1 MTPTKFTGVYY
12 RDTKTNERIFYITYK
27 IKSKLNREKIGSSK
41 EGITAAYASKIRSKR
56 TSIDRLKED
65 APMNK
70 KVIPTFDEAFEMY
83 IKKIEGKSD
92 TNNQINR
99 YKLHVKPTFGNH
111 KLDDISIEM
120 LEDFKRK
127 SKTLISPKTKR
138 PYSSKTLNDWLD
150 IISTVYNYMK
160 INHDLDI
167 KNPAHNAKL
176 QREKVD
182 NDRERYL
189 DLDEIEKLWESIEN
203 RKGDDEVTYRIKL
216 FVALSL
222 STGARLRSVMTISK
236 ADINLQQDTIIIKNH
251 KSNRTYTGFLHQ
263 NWKKLIEDRMKE
275 LRPVDYIVSGTPNEI
290 VRSVI
295 GRNLQPLLEQF
306 NEGINEADTKRR
318 VVIHSLRHTFA
329 SLLAIQGTPIYTI
342 MRLMD
347 HADISQTIRYAKLSP
362 DSAKDSV
369 KQLAFKTK

>member
-1 MTPTKFTGVYY
+1 M
-12 RDTKTNERIFYITYK
+12 KTN
-27 IKSKLNREKIGSSK
+27 
-41 EGITAAYASKIRSKR
+41 
-56 TSIDRLKED
+56 
-65 APMNK
+65 
-70 KVIPTFDEAFEMY
+70 
-83 IKKIEGKSD
+83 
-92 TNNQINR
+92 Q
-99 YKLHVKPTFGNH
+99 
-111 KLDDISIEM
+111 
-120 LEDFKRK
+120 
-127 SKTLISPKTKR
+127 
-138 PYSSKTLNDWLD
+138 
-150 IISTVYNYMK
+150 
-160 INHDLDI
+160 DLDI
-167 KNPAHNAKL
+167 KNPAHNSKL

-189 DLDEIEKLWESIEN
+189 DLDEIEKLWKSIEE
-203 RKGDDEVTYRIKL
+203 RKGDEAVTYRLKL

-263 NWKKLIEDRMKE
+263 NWKELIENRMKD
-275 LRPVDYIVSGTPNEI
+275 LRPIDYIVSGTPQEI

-306 NEGINEADTKRR
+306 NKGIDEADTKRR

-347 HADISQTIRYAKLSP
+347 HKDMTQTTRYSKLSP
-362 DSAKDSV
+362 DSVKDSV
-369 KQLAFKTK
+369 NQLKFK

>member
-12 RDTKTNERIFYITYK
+12 RDTKNDDRIFYITYK
-27 IKSKLNREKIGSSK
+27 LKGKLYREKIGSNK
-41 EGITAAYASKIRSKR
+41 EGVSASYASKIRAKR

-65 APMNK
+65 APMHK
-70 KVIPTFDEAFEMY
+70 IVVPTFDEAFNMY
-83 IKKIEGKSD
+83 MNKIEGKSD
-92 TNNQINR
+92 TNNQKQR
-99 YKLHVKPTFGNH
+99 YELHVKPFFGEH
-111 KLDDISIEM
+111 KLDDITTEM

-127 SKTLISPKTKR
+127 SKTLISSRTNR
-138 PYSSKTLNDWLD
+138 PYASKTINDWLD

-160 INHDLDI
+160 TNQDLDI

-189 DLDEIEKLWESIEN
+189 DLDEIEKLWKSIED
-203 RKGDDEVTYRIKL
+203 RKGDEEVTYRLKL

-236 ADINLQQDTIIIKNH
+236 SDINLQQDTIIIKNH

-263 NWKKLIEDRMKE
+263 NWKELIENRMKE
-275 LRPVDYIVSGTPNEI
+275 LRPIDYIVSGTPQEI

-306 NEGINEADTKRR
+306 NEGIDIADTKRR

-369 KQLAFKTK
+369 KQLKFK

>member
-12 RDTKTNERIFYITYK
+12 RDTKNDDRIFYITYRLK
-27 IKSKLNREKIGSSK
+27 GKLYREKIGSNK
-41 EGITAAYASKIRSKR
+41 EGVSASYASKIRAKR

-65 APMNK
+65 APMHK
-70 KVIPTFDEAFEMY
+70 IVVPTFDEAFNMY
-83 IKKIEGKSD
+83 MNKIEGKSD
-92 TNNQINR
+92 TNNQKQR
-99 YKLHVKPTFGNH
+99 YALHVKPFFGEH
-111 KLDDISIEM
+111 KLDDITTEM

-127 SKTLISPKTKR
+127 SKTLISSRTNR
-138 PYSSKTLNDWLD
+138 PYASKTINDWLD

-160 INHDLDI
+160 TNQDLDI

-189 DLDEIEKLWESIEN
+189 DLDEIQKLWESIEN
-203 RKGDDEVTYRIKL
+203 RKGDEEVTHRLKL

-263 NWKKLIEDRMKE
+263 NWKKLIEDRMKD
-275 LRPVDYIVSGTPNEI
+275 LRPVDYIVSGTPSEI

-306 NEGINEADTKRR
+306 NDGIDEADTKRR

-369 KQLAFKTK
+369 KQLKFK